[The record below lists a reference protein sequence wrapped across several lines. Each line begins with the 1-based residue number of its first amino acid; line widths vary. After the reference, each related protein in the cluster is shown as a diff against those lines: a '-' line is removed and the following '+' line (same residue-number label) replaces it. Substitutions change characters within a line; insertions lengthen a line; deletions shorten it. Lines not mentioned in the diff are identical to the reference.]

1 MFARRPG
8 GTLLVLGAAAL
19 LAVSCTS
26 FAVDVKEALDITE
39 TSSGWYDAGIVDR
52 KNKVVPS
59 VTFRIRR
66 KPGVNLNS
74 VALNVVFRQAA
85 AAGAST
91 PPEEW
96 DEVFL
101 QTVAI
106 SEGDQSPPLT
116 VRPQRGYTGDP
127 PQTRLEILNHS
138 MFRDVRAHIFAKHSS
153 TQWIEI
159 GSIDVK
165 RELLVR

>member
-8 GTLLVLGAAAL
+8 GTLLVLGAVAL
-19 LAVSCTS
+19 MAVSCTS
-26 FAVDVKEALDITE
+26 FAVDIKEALDITE
-39 TSSGWYDAGIVDR
+39 TGNGWFDAGIVDG

-59 VTFRIRR
+59 VTFRVRR

-85 AAGAST
+85 APGAST
-91 PPEEW
+91 EEEW

-101 QTVAI
+101 QAVAI
-106 SEGDQSPPLT
+106 SEGDQSPPMT
-116 VRPQRGYTGDP
+116 VRTQRGYTGDP
-127 PQTRLEILNHS
+127 PQTRLEILKHS
-138 MFRDVRAHIFAKHSS
+138 MFRDVRAYIFAKHSS

>member
-8 GTLLVLGAAAL
+8 GTLLVLGAVAL
-19 LAVSCTS
+19 ITASSCTS
-26 FAVDVKEALDITE
+26 FAVDIKQALDITE
-39 TSSGWYDAGIVDR
+39 TSSGWYDAGIVDA

-59 VTFRIRR
+59 VTFRVRR
-66 KPGVNLNS
+66 KADVNLNS

-85 AAGAST
+85 AQGAST
-91 PPEEW
+91 EEEW

-106 SEGDQSPPLT
+106 GEGDQSQPLT
-116 VRPQRGYTGDP
+116 VRTQRGYTGDP
-127 PQTRLEILNHS
+127 PQTRLEILKHS
-138 MFRDVRAHIFAKHSS
+138 MFRDVRAVVFAKHSS

>member
-8 GTLLVLGAAAL
+8 GTLVMLGALAL
-19 LAVSCTS
+19 LAFSCTS
-26 FAVDVKEALDITE
+26 FAVDIKEALDITE
-39 TSSGWYDAGIVDR
+39 SSSGWYDAGIVEG

-59 VTFRIRR
+59 VKFRIRR

-85 AAGAST
+85 APGAST
-91 PPEEW
+91 EEEW

-127 PQTRLEILNHS
+127 PQTRLEILKHS
-138 MFRDVRAHIFAKHSS
+138 MFRDVRAYIFAKHSS

-159 GSIDVK
+159 GSIDLK